1 MMSSFTRYCFALDL
15 VDDAVR
21 IKEYESHHAEVWPEV
36 RDSFR
41 RAGIENVE
49 LYRTGNRL
57 FMLLDVNEHFSFDKK
72 KKIDDEDP
80 VVQRWEALMSTYQQP
95 LPWAEKGEKWV
106 LMNSIF
112 KLNK

>member
-1 MMSSFTRYCFALDL
+1 MPSSNRYCFALDL
-15 VDDAVR
+15 IDDAAR
-21 IKEYESHHAEVWPEV
+21 IAEYENHHAEVWPGV
-36 RDSFR
+36 RDSFY

-57 FMLLDVNEHFSFDKK
+57 FMLLDTNENFSFEKK

-80 VVQRWEALMSTYQQP
+80 VVQKWEALMSTYQQP
-95 LPWAEKGEKWV
+95 LPWGKPGEKWV
-106 LMNSIF
+106 LMKAIF

>member
-1 MMSSFTRYCFALDL
+1 MPSYARYCFALDL
-15 VDDAVR
+15 IDDSDR
-21 IKEYESHHAEVWPEV
+21 IAEYESHHAHIWPEV

-49 LYRTGNRL
+49 LYRSGNRL
-57 FMLLDVNEHFSFDKK
+57 FMLLDTNEHFSFDKK

-80 VVQRWEALMSTYQQP
+80 VVQKWEALMSTYQQP
-95 LPWAEKGEKWV
+95 LPWAKPGEKWV
-106 LMNSIF
+106 LMKTLF

>member
-1 MMSSFTRYCFALDL
+1 MPSHARYCFALDL
-15 VDDAVR
+15 IDDSAR
-21 IKEYESHHAEVWPEV
+21 IAEYELHHADIWPEV

-57 FMLLDVNEHFSFDKK
+57 FMLLDTNEHFSFDKK
-72 KKIDDEDP
+72 KKIDEDA
-80 VVQRWEALMSTYQQP
+80 VVQKWEALMSTYQQP
-95 LPWAEKGEKWV
+95 LPWAKPGEKWV
-106 LMNSIF
+106 LMKTLF

>member
-57 FMLLDVNEHFSFDKK
+57 FMLLDVNEHFSSGSGTPS
-72 KKIDDEDP
+72 IVI
-80 VVQRWEALMSTYQQP
+80 VVLPKTLFP
-95 LPWAEKGEKWV
+95 L
-106 LMNSIF
+106 SI
-112 KLNK
+112 LQG

>member
-1 MMSSFTRYCFALDL
+1 LKRYCFALDL
-15 VDDAVR
+15 KDDVAL
-21 IKEYESHHAEVWPEV
+21 IEEYESHHKAVWPEIK
-36 RDSFR
+36 DSFR

-57 FMLLDVNEHFSFDKK
+57 FMILDTNKDFSFEKK
-72 KKIDDEDP
+72 EQIDSVDP
-80 VVQRWEALMSTYQQP
+80 KVQEWEALMSGYQQP
-95 LPWAEKGEKWV
+95 LPWAQPGQKWV